1 MVVVSRGVVQ
11 GSLLA
16 LAAAFLG
23 SGFVA
28 GKVLLRRIPPIALV
42 GWRFVAAAVVVGAI
56 AAVVDRSGWRVPPLR
71 VALIG
76 LLQTAAVMSLLY
88 TGMRVLPAGTS
99 AVLLFTNPLW
109 VAVMAAVV
117 LGERL
122 SRAAV
127 VGLLAGVAGVV
138 AILGGVRGSA
148 HLADD
153 ALVLGA
159 AVAWASA
166 TVLTTRLPAGAS
178 TWWVNA
184 GQMAVGGVVLL
195 LVSLVVHQRFP
206 VDLSVADWGWFGW
219 LTVVGT
225 AGGFGLWLVGLR
237 MGGATRSSA
246 YLFLV
251 PLFAVLASAVLLG
264 ESFGWLQALGGA
276 GVLAALVLVG
286 MRPAVVELPE

>member
-1 MVVVSRGVVQ
+1 VVVSRGVLQASILV
-11 GSLLA
+11 
-16 LAAAFLG
+16 LAAVFLG

-28 GKVLLRRIPPIALV
+28 GKVLLRSVPPIALV

-56 AAVVDRSGWRVPPLR
+56 AAVVDRPGWRVPPLR

-88 TGMRVLPAGTS
+88 TGMRVLLAGTS

-109 VAVMAAVV
+109 VAVMAAAV

-127 VGLLAGVAGVV
+127 VGLLVGVAGVV
-138 AILGGVRGSA
+138 AVLGGVRGSA
-148 HLADD
+148 HIADD

-159 AVAWASA
+159 AVAWATA
-166 TVLTTRLPAGAS
+166 TVLATRLPEGAS
-178 TWWVNA
+178 TWWVSA

-195 LVSLVVHQRFP
+195 VASLVVHQRFP
-206 VDLSVADWGWFGW
+206 LDLSAADWGLFGW
-219 LTVVGT
+219 LTVAGT

-237 MGGATRSSA
+237 MGGATRSSV

-251 PLFAVLASAVLLG
+251 PLFAVVASALLLG
-264 ESFGWLQALGGA
+264 ESFSWLQALGGA

-286 MRPAVVELPE
+286 AEPEVVELPE